1 MLGFSV
7 YGQVRLAGPTRKI
20 KMFTG
25 IVAGTSPI
33 INIEQKDIVRSLT
46 LNLEGFVMG
55 LEIGASVSLDGVCMT
70 VVSIDGNLVTF
81 DAIEETLNRTTIGK
95 LGVGSLVNI
104 ERSLKMGDELGGH
117 IISGHVLTTA
127 KILQIVNKGEG
138 IDMMIEN
145 PPEVNQYILEK
156 GYISID
162 GMSLT
167 IGKVSED
174 NFSLHIIPETL
185 RITTIGHKNVG
196 DYVNIEID
204 SRTQAIVDTIRKSM
218 EVKK

>member
-1 MLGFSV
+1 M
-7 YGQVRLAGPTRKI
+7 RKI

-33 INIEQKDIVRSLT
+33 INVEQKDIVRSLT

-81 DAIEETLNRTTIGK
+81 DAIEETLNRTTLGK

-185 RITTIGHKNVG
+185 RITTIGQKNVG

>member
-1 MLGFSV
+1 
-7 YGQVRLAGPTRKI
+7 
-20 KMFTG
+20 MFTG

-81 DAIEETLNRTTIGK
+81 DAIEETLNRTTLGK

-117 IISGHVLTTA
+117 IISGHVLTSA

-145 PPEVNQYILEK
+145 PPDVNQYILEK

>member
-1 MLGFSV
+1 M
-7 YGQVRLAGPTRKI
+7 RKI

-81 DAIEETLNRTTIGK
+81 DAIEETLNRTTLGK
-95 LGVGSLVNI
+95 LSVGSLVNI

-167 IGKVSED
+167 IGKVSD
-174 NFSLHIIPETL
+174 DDFSLHIIPETL
-185 RITTIGHKNVG
+185 RITTIGQKNVG